1 MRKREKNYYVVGTFG
16 SAGTQQNPTFGNLAN
31 QNTLGFGSLAQQ
43 SPTPAAPQQSVF
55 GR

>member
-1 MRKREKNYYVVGTFG
+1 MLNDCLVGAFG
-16 SAGTQQNPTFGNLAN
+16 STAAQQNPTFGNLAN

-43 SPTPAAPQQSVF
+43 TQTPPAQQPAF